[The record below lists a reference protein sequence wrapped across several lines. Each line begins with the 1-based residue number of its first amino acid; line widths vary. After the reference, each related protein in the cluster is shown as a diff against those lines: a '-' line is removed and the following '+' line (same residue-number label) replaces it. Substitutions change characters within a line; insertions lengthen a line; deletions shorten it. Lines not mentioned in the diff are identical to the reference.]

1 MNEETLIGIIG
12 TFCDYMIDHC
22 KCDVFCP
29 YTETKDEND
38 ECEVW
43 RTIASIRKGRE
54 LNELV

>member
-12 TFCDYMIDHC
+12 TYCDYMIDNC

-29 YTETKDEND
+29 YAETKDEND

-54 LNELV
+54 LE